1 MVQDAEHGFDDGG
14 RVGEAAAAGH
24 AAGEIAAVGSND
36 LDVARG
42 EDFEIGLGGRM
53 LPHVDVHGGRDDDG
67 RGGGEIE
74 GGEEIVGDAVRE
86 FREDVGGGRCDDEQV
101 GGLRGV
107 DVLDGGV
114 EVAVGGF
121 GRGPE
126 AGDDLLSGE
135 RGEGERLDEL
145 PGCLGHDYVDI
156 ERVLLERTDQ
166 FCRLVSGDSAGDAD
180 CDLHA

>member
-1 MVQDAEHGFDDGG
+1 MLH
-14 RVGEAAAAGH
+14 
-24 AAGEIAAVGSND
+24 
-36 LDVARG
+36 VARG

-53 LPHVDVHGGRDDDG
+53 LPHIHVHGGRDDDG

-74 GGEEIVGDAVRE
+74 SGQEIVGDAVRE
-86 FREDVGGGRCDDEQV
+86 FREDIGGGRSDDEQV

-126 AGDDLLSGE
+126 AGDDLVSGE

-145 PGCLGHDYVDI
+145 HGRLSHNYMDI
-156 ERVLLERTDQ
+156 ECVLLQR
-166 FCRLVSGDSAGDAD
+166 AD
-180 CDLHA
+180 